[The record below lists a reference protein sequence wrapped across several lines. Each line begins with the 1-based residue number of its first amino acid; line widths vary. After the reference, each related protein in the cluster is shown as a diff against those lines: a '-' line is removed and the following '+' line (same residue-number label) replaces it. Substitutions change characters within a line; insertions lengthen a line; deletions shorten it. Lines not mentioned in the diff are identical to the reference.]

1 MQFFWQQFFPR
12 APQPRP
18 TPQRSI
24 NSSNRSGNCSNR
36 IRSCANAS
44 KLSNKQN
51 SPSTPPPQ
59 LPANEPPS
67 PPAPSP
73 AAGDFHDL
81 RGIQWRGFGEL
92 DYKAL
97 DQRQPELAT
106 YGFNPG
112 STGNFYTGDFD
123 LFLRSRLSEKL
134 NVLGDLT
141 FEETNGQN
149 FTVDLRQTFLEYRAN
164 DHFKLLFGRYQTAV
178 GYYNQ
183 VFRSASWLQ
192 TTAYRPLIM
201 EYASNGGLLPTQAV
215 GVSLAGSLPSGGLD
229 LHYVAEYGS
238 SNTVRPDIDGSGLLN
253 YEDDGN
259 HVLLG
264 LFVRPSR
271 LSGLQAGGSW
281 FHDKISDNSAGTIGS
296 RYGQTLVNAYL
307 VYNGHGF
314 ELLNEGFLL
323 RHAELHGPELFNMP
337 AFYVQASRRFGHFR
351 PFVRYQYVNANPE
364 SVFNDVLLRYGP
376 SLGARYDFNTFVACK
391 AQLDRTVRKNEPDL
405 NGLHLQ
411 VAFTF

>member
-1 MQFFWQQFFPR
+1 MFLATSRSKKPTARTSLSTCARRFWNIGPTTTSNFCSAVIRPRLATTIRFFA
-12 APQPRP
+12 APP
-18 TPQRSI
+18 
-24 NSSNRSGNCSNR
+24 GC
-36 IRSCANAS
+36 
-44 KLSNKQN
+44 K
-51 SPSTPPPQ
+51 PPPTVLSSWNMPAMAACCPRRRSECHWPVLY
-59 LPANEPPS
+59 LPAASIFTTS
-67 PPAPSP
+67 PNTAPATLC
-73 AAGDFHDL
+73 ARIL
-81 RGIQWRGFGEL
+81 
-92 DYKAL
+92 
-97 DQRQPELAT
+97 
-106 YGFNPG
+106 
-112 STGNFYTGDFD
+112 
-123 LFLRSRLSEKL
+123 
-134 NVLGDLT
+134 
-141 FEETNGQN
+141 
-149 FTVDLRQTFLEYRAN
+149 
-164 DHFKLLFGRYQTAV
+164 TAV
-178 GYYNQ
+178 ACSTTKTMGTT
-183 VFRSASWLQ
+183 FCSA
-192 TTAYRPLIM
+192 
-201 EYASNGGLLPTQAV
+201 
-215 GVSLAGSLPSGGLD
+215 
-229 LHYVAEYGS
+229 
-238 SNTVRPDIDGSGLLN
+238 
-253 YEDDGN
+253 
-259 HVLLG
+259 
-264 LFVRPSR
+264 RPSR